1 MKKYFYQTSIGV
13 LFVLTTISCGIQ
25 KSSTAKNALIGTW
38 QICNSDGVVEQNLYG
53 NKDQIRYKIISTDK
67 FTLIDLNSRY
77 NKVLNSFVG
86 SYTIDKNIYKE
97 HILFTNSNFNNLLKD
112 TYSYK
117 YKVKDDLLTIEG
129 IGNPYIETWKRV
141 Q

>member
-1 MKKYFYQTSIGV
+1 MKKYFYQISIV
-13 LFVLTTISCGIQ
+13 FLLVLTIISCGTQ
-25 KSSTAKNALIGTW
+25 KGNTVKNALIGTW
-38 QICNSDGVVEQNLYG
+38 QICNSEGVVEQNLYG
-53 NKDQIRYKIISTDK
+53 NKDQIRYKIISSDK

-86 SYTIDKNIYKE
+86 SYTVDKNIYKE
-97 HILFTNSNFNNLLKD
+97 HILFTNSNFNNLLGD

-117 YKVKDDLLTIEG
+117 YKIKDDLLTIEG
-129 IGNPYIETWKRV
+129 IGNPYSETWKRV